1 MKLIFSFLAVA
12 LLGCLADAQIVKW
25 TQEPQQH
32 PEPLQWPKWHQDH
45 QSKPPKGPQL
55 PQQPTTPP
63 KWNPPQQPQQP
74 TTPPKLNP
82 PQQPQQPQQPTTPP
96 KWNPPQKPQKPTTPP
111 KLNPPPQPT
120 TPPKWN
126 PPQQPQQPLQH
137 DQHSKQPK
145 RPQLPQLPQQPTTPP
160 KWNPP
165 QHPTTP
171 PKWNPP
177 QHPTTPPKWNPP
189 QHPTTPPK
197 WNPPQK
203 PQQPLQHDQH
213 TQQPQWHQQPHQPHR
228 PATSPIWNPHQQPHR
243 PATSPIWNPH
253 QQPHRPATPP
263 IWNPHQHPHK
273 PATPPIWNP
282 HQHPQQPLQ
291 HDQHTKQPQW
301 HQQPHKPATPPIWN
315 PPQHPTTPPKWNP
328 PQHPTTPPKWNP
340 HQHPTTPPKWNPHQK
355 PQKSLQHDQQP
366 QQPQQSQ
373 QPPQPKQP
381 PWHQKPH
388 QPQQSQQT
396 CEVADNQ
403 KISCGA
409 PGISTEHCEAINCC
423 YGGNMCYYGK
433 SVTLQCTKD
442 GQFIVVVA
450 KDATLPY
457 LDLETVFFLGG
468 GETCHSVGT
477 TSAFAIY
484 QFPVTACG
492 TVMME
497 EPGVIIYEN
506 RMSSSYEVAIG
517 PNGAITRDSQ
527 YELLVQCRYIG
538 TAIEALVIEVG
549 ILPPP
554 LPVAAPGPLRVEL
567 VLANGEC
574 SVKGCVEEDV
584 AYNSFYVDSDYPVT
598 KVLRDP
604 VYVEVHILERTD
616 PNIKLTLGKC
626 WATSD
631 PYPQSLPQWD
641 LLIDGCP
648 YRDDRYLTTL
658 VPVDASSGLMYPT
671 HHRRFVFK
679 MFTFVSGGGVK
690 QQALIPLNEKVYIHC
705 EAAVCQPSVG
715 DNCEPRCFRSRRDVS
730 VQKASRE
737 ETTVVSSKE
746 LVFIQ

>member
-1 MKLIFSFLAVA
+1 MISILNSQRGLS
-12 LLGCLADAQIVKW
+12 CLSCPSSQ
-25 TQEPQQH
+25 
-32 PEPLQWPKWHQDH
+32 
-45 QSKPPKGPQL
+45 QL
-55 PQQPTTPP
+55 PLNGTHLSIQQPPLNGTHLSIQQLPLNGTHLSI
-63 KWNPPQQPQQP
+63 QQPPLNGTHLRSLSSPCSMISILNSHSGISSLTSLIGQQLPLYGTHISSLIGQQLPLYGTHISSLIGQQLPLYGTHISILISQQLPLYGTHISILISQQLPLYGTHISILSSPCSMISILNSHSGISSLISQQLPLYGTHLSIQQP
-74 TTPPKLNP
+74 PLNGTHLSI
-82 PQQPQQPQQPTTPP
+82 QQPPLNGTHISIQQPPLNGTHISILSSPCIMISILNSHSGISSLISQQLPLYGTHLSIQQPP
-96 KWNPPQKPQKPTTPP
+96 
-111 KLNPPPQPT
+111 LNGT
-120 TPPKWN
+120 HLSI
-126 PPQQPQQPLQH
+126 QQP
-137 DQHSKQPK
+137 
-145 RPQLPQLPQQPTTPP
+145 
-160 KWNPP
+160 
-165 QHPTTP
+165 
-171 PKWNPP
+171 
-177 QHPTTPPKWNPP
+177 
-189 QHPTTPPK
+189 
-197 WNPPQK
+197 
-203 PQQPLQHDQH
+203 
-213 TQQPQWHQQPHQPHR
+213 
-228 PATSPIWNPHQQPHR
+228 
-243 PATSPIWNPH
+243 
-253 QQPHRPATPP
+253 
-263 IWNPHQHPHK
+263 
-273 PATPPIWNP
+273 
-282 HQHPQQPLQ
+282 
-291 HDQHTKQPQW
+291 
-301 HQQPHKPATPPIWN
+301 
-315 PPQHPTTPPKWNP
+315 
-328 PQHPTTPPKWNP
+328 PPKWNP